1 MSPAA
6 LFVHREVVGGHEAS
20 TIVIL
25 ELRASS
31 STSTDMRLFLDT
43 ADVTEV
49 RACIGPGVD
58 RRVTA
63 IRKFGIF
70 CCTLFFLIF
79 LSPVHALEPPA
90 KSYRFIWLVP
100 KDVTAK
106 KHTVG
111 RMNRSVKIVQRWF
124 LKQTG
129 KTFRIN
135 PVEVVM
141 GDENRDWYTNTGK
154 DGKWN
159 TIHNAIKEVFRK
171 NGTFWGDEKHEYRY
185 VVYISADGPGGANGV
200 PRFVGLPQEDVDGVT
215 SKQWDT
221 RWAGGLAHEIGHT
234 LRLDHEGD
242 DENDVMRMG
251 YLNLKTTYL
260 SKQNI
265 TKMLAAT
272 TNKGWLIS
280 RVRTDGFTDRSS
292 SSSKKDSL

>member
-1 MSPAA
+1 
-6 LFVHREVVGGHEAS
+6 
-20 TIVIL
+20 
-25 ELRASS
+25 
-31 STSTDMRLFLDT
+31 MRLLPDT
-43 ADVTEV
+43 TDVTGV
-49 RACIGPGVD
+49 RARVGPGAGNG
-58 RRVTA
+58 VTA
-63 IRKFGIF
+63 SGESRIF
-70 CCTLFFLIF
+70 CCALFFLIF
-79 LSPVHALEPPA
+79 LVPVQALEPPA

-100 KDVTAK
+100 KDVTAEE
-106 KHTVG
+106 HTVKQI
-111 RMNRSVKIVQRWF
+111 NRSVEIVQRWF

-129 KTFRIN
+129 ETFRIN

-171 NGTFWGDEKHEYRY
+171 NGTFWGDKQHEYRY

-234 LRLDHEGD
+234 LRLGHEGD

-265 TKMLAAT
+265 TKMLEAT

-280 RVRTDGFTDRSS
+280 RVRKGSS
-292 SSSKKDSL
+292 TEWPSPGSKKDSL

>member
-1 MSPAA
+1 M
-6 LFVHREVVGGHEAS
+6 L
-20 TIVIL
+20 
-25 ELRASS
+25 
-31 STSTDMRLFLDT
+31 
-43 ADVTEV
+43 
-49 RACIGPGVD
+49 
-58 RRVTA
+58 TA

-135 PVEVVM
+135 PVEVIK

>member
-1 MSPAA
+1 
-6 LFVHREVVGGHEAS
+6 
-20 TIVIL
+20 
-25 ELRASS
+25 
-31 STSTDMRLFLDT
+31 MRLFQDT
-43 ADVTEV
+43 TNVTEV
-49 RACIGPGVD
+49 QACIGPLVD
-58 RRVTA
+58 CRVTA
-63 IRKFGIF
+63 IGKFVIC
-70 CCTLFFLIF
+70 CCTLFFLLF
-79 LSPVHALEPPA
+79 LTPVHALEPPA

-100 KDVTAK
+100 KDITAK
-106 KHTVG
+106 KYTVG
-111 RMNRSVKIVQRWF
+111 QINRSVKIVQRWF

-129 KTFRIN
+129 QTFRIN
-135 PVEVVM
+135 PVEVIM
-141 GDENRDWYTNTGK
+141 GDQNRDWYTNTGN

-185 VVYISADGPGGANGV
+185 VVYISADGAGGANGV
-200 PRFVGLPQEDVDGVT
+200 PRFVGLPQGDVDGVI

-260 SKQNI
+260 SQQNI
-265 TKMLAAT
+265 TKMLEAT

-280 RVRTDGFTDRSS
+280 RLRGDTSTERPS

>member
-63 IRKFGIF
+63 TRKFGIF
-70 CCTLFFLIF
+70 CCTRFFLIF

-141 GDENRDWYTNTGK
+141 GD
-154 DGKWN
+154 
-159 TIHNAIKEVFRK
+159 
-171 NGTFWGDEKHEYRY
+171 
-185 VVYISADGPGGANGV
+185 
-200 PRFVGLPQEDVDGVT
+200 
-215 SKQWDT
+215 
-221 RWAGGLAHEIGHT
+221 
-234 LRLDHEGD
+234 
-242 DENDVMRMG
+242 
-251 YLNLKTTYL
+251 
-260 SKQNI
+260 
-265 TKMLAAT
+265 
-272 TNKGWLIS
+272 
-280 RVRTDGFTDRSS
+280 
-292 SSSKKDSL
+292 